1 MTTARGLLQGLRLPV
16 GWEAELYVETGDDR
30 DIGWADGRPKDCQ
43 VTRSSGAA
51 LRVGRDGRRG
61 FASGTDVS
69 PEGVDR
75 LWERARA
82 AAELTPRDSARRLPG
97 PARISA
103 GRAPSPD
110 RALLQAPVAL
120 LERRLAALEKNLLK
134 SDRRVRRALSL
145 SFSETRGE
153 WAVVSTRGVGVAQP
167 VGSVSFG
174 LELLGESRGD
184 TQVAWGSGEKIR
196 WDRLEVRAIA
206 ADVRQRLLDSFGAE
220 PLSTGRWPVVFEPR
234 VGVDLWELLSQA
246 VAGDAVQKGRSFLGT
261 KLGKPVGSSR
271 VTIRDDGRLPGG
283 LASGP
288 ADAEGVPTQ
297 TTTVIDNGTLRGFL
311 HDTESAA
318 RAGTASTG
326 NADRSGFAGPP
337 GPGTTNFYLA
347 PGQGSAAQ
355 LLKET
360 PRAFVVRDL
369 IGMHTADP
377 VSGDFSVGAAGVL
390 WEKGRVR
397 RAVKGVT
404 LAGNL
409 LDLMAK
415 IDAVADDLTWQGAY
429 GSPTFRV
436 TGLSIGGS
444 EKNI

>member
-1 MTTARGLLQGLRLPV
+1 M
-16 GWEAELYVETGDDR
+16 ETQDDR
-30 DIGWADGRPKDCQ
+30 DVGWADGKPKDCR
-43 VTRSSGAA
+43 VARSAGAA
-51 LRVGRDGRRG
+51 LRVLREGRRG

-69 PEGVDR
+69 PDGIAR

-82 AAELTPRDSARRLPG
+82 AADLSPRDPSRRLPG
-97 PARISA
+97 PAPTSA
-103 GRAPSPD
+103 FRGEPLD
-110 RALLQAPVAL
+110 RSLFKASVPV
-120 LERRLAALEKNLLK
+120 LERRLSRLEKTLLK
-134 SDRRVRRALSL
+134 SDRRLRRALSL
-145 SFSETRGE
+145 SFSESRGQ
-153 WAVVSTRGVGVAQP
+153 WAVVSTRGVGVAEP
-167 VGSVSFG
+167 FGSVSFG
-174 LELLGESRGD
+174 LELLGESGKD
-184 TQVAWGSGEKIR
+184 TQVAWGSCEKTR
-196 WDRLEVRAIA
+196 WDRLDVAGIV

-220 PLSTGRWPVVFEPR
+220 PLSTGQWPVIFEPR

-246 VAGDAVQKGRSFLGT
+246 VVGDAVQKGRSFLAT
-261 KLGKPVGSSR
+261 KSGKTVGSNR
-271 VTIRDDGRLPGG
+271 VTVRDDGRLAGG
-283 LASGP
+283 LATGP
-288 ADAEGVPTQ
+288 TDAEGVPTQ
-297 TTTVIDNGTLRGFL
+297 TTPVIEAGVLRGFL

-326 NADRSGFAGPP
+326 NAGRSGFASPP

-347 PGQGSAAQ
+347 PGRGSARQ
-355 LLKET
+355 LLTET
-360 PRAFVVRDL
+360 PRAFLVRDL

-377 VSGDFSVGAAGVL
+377 VSGEFSVGAAGVL

-415 IDAVADDLTWQGAY
+415 IDAVADDLSWQGAI